1 MCVVSMIGD
10 SFQDR
15 WKDRL
20 PNDWTIPAMPMPSQP
35 MAPPFKERR
44 IDVSH
49 PFQAIS
55 RVEFD
60 LLKKEVEIMK
70 DLLERAIKYDKDN
83 NEPHCET
90 ESKIAFLKQ
99 VAKAVGVDLEE
110 VFGK

>member
-10 SFQDR
+10 SFQER

-20 PNDWTIPAMPMPSQP
+20 PDGWTIPAMPIPSMP
-35 MAPPFKERR
+35 MAPSKERH
-44 IDVSH
+44 IDVSQ
-49 PFQAIS
+49 PFGTIS
-55 RVEFD
+55 RQEFE
-60 LLKKEVEIMK
+60 LLKREVELLK

-90 ESKIAFLKQ
+90 ENKIAFLKQ

>member
-10 SFQDR
+10 SFQER

-20 PNDWTIPAMPMPSQP
+20 PDSWTIPAAPMPSMP
-35 MAPPFKERR
+35 MAPSTQPRR

-49 PFQAIS
+49 PLQAIS

-60 LLKKEVEIMK
+60 LLKKEVELMK
-70 DLLERAIKYDKDN
+70 DLLKRAIKYDEAN

-99 VAKAVGVDLEE
+99 VAAAVGVNLEE